1 VFRHLKEHFM
11 GERVGLLEI
20 QAEACVPAQSSEA
33 GLSVNDRKAGRTADC
48 AGGNL
53 VSNPFQA
60 GNMVN
65 TGHIAVSQYNVRAVL
80 YNRPH
85 ELGDFRGVV
94 LLVRIDVHNDIG
106 PPSEREFKAIAER
119 NAKADIPPVV

>member
-1 VFRHLKEHFM
+1 M

-60 GNMVN
+60 GNVVN

-85 ELGDFRGVV
+85 ALGDLRGVV
-94 LLVRIDVHNDIG
+94 LLVRLDVRHDIG
-106 PPSEREFKAIAER
+106 PPSEPEYNAIGDR
-119 NAKADIPPVV
+119 NAKPDMPPCVQAVIR